1 MRWIAGFAG
10 THRPVSGLRAAVTA
24 IFVLAVAA
32 MAGGCGQDTIADGVR
47 IGSVDVGGLERDEA
61 RARVRQ
67 ALADEVGPPVTATY
81 GDREFTLKPQDA
93 QARVDPDATVDA
105 ALALDDDG
113 PKTVAP
119 RLVFSRAAVADFAER
134 VAKRLD
140 RKARDADID
149 WHDGKLDR
157 TRARN
162 GRAVRR
168 TELVSAVERAM
179 SSATAKRAIEVP
191 VRVDERPDRNLD
203 DLAKRYPT
211 VIAVDRDSKQLR
223 LYKYLQLEHKYRI
236 AVGEAGYET
245 TPGRYK
251 IVEKEVDPDWH
262 APNKEWAG
270 ELAGQTIP
278 AGDPRNPLEAR
289 WMGFHDGQ
297 GIHGTSDIES
307 LGEAAS
313 HGCIR
318 MSVRDVKELYEE
330 VEEGTPVFVQ

>member
-1 MRWIAGFAG
+1 M
-10 THRPVSGLRAAVTA
+10 A

-32 MAGGCGQDTIADGVR
+32 LAGGCGEDTIADGVR
-47 IGSVDVGGLERDEA
+47 IGSVDVGGLEREEA
-61 RARVRQ
+61 RSRVQR
-67 ALADEVGPPVTATY
+67 ALAGEVGPPVIATY
-81 GDREFTLKPQDA
+81 GDREFTLKPADA

-113 PKTVAP
+113 PGTVAP
-119 RLVFSRAAVADFAER
+119 RLVFSRAAVQDFADR
-134 VAKRLD
+134 VARRLD

-168 TELVSAVERAM
+168 ADLVAKLETAL
-179 SSATAKRAIEVP
+179 SSATAKRTVEVP
-191 VRVDERPDRNLD
+191 VRVDERPDRTLD
-203 DLAKRYPT
+203 DLAKRYPA

-223 LYKYLQLEHKYRI
+223 LYTYLQLEHKYRI

-245 TPGRYK
+245 TAGRYK
-251 IVEKEVDPDWH
+251 IVEKKVDPDWH

-318 MSVRDVKELYEE
+318 MSVRDVKELYEQ
-330 VEEGTPVFVQ
+330 VDEGTPVFVQ